1 MNKKVIA
8 IVIVIA
14 VLIIGGVGCFLFLNR
29 GGSVGIDDNMQ
40 HENNKQ
46 GSGNIDLGN
55 KKVLVVYF
63 SETGNT
69 QKLAKLISD
78 EVGGDFRRIETVKS
92 YPTGE
97 ALFDYTKNERD
108 NDERPELKDLDIN
121 IDDYDV
127 IFVGY
132 PIWWYTLPMPI
143 YTFFETFDFS
153 GKIIVPFNTH
163 EGSGDG
169 GTYSTIK
176 GWEKDANVLDG
187 LAIRGGDMEK
197 DQTTRVQNWLKGLG
211 FNEDN

>member
-46 GSGNIDLGN
+46 GSGNIDLGD

-78 EVGGDFRRIETVKS
+78 EIGGDFRRIETVKS

-153 GKIIVPFNTH
+153 GKVIVPFNTH

-176 GWEKDANVLDG
+176 GWEKDAKVLDG

-197 DQTTRVQNWLKGLG
+197 NQTTRVQNWLKGLG

>member
-14 VLIIGGVGCFLFLNR
+14 VIIIGGVGCFLFLSK

-40 HENNKQ
+40 NENNKQ

-132 PIWWYTLPMPI
+132 SIWWYTLPMPI
-143 YTFFETFDFS
+143 YTFFDNYDFS
-153 GKIIVPFNTH
+153 GKVIVPFNTH

-197 DQTTRVQNWLKGLG
+197 NQTTRVQNWLKGLG